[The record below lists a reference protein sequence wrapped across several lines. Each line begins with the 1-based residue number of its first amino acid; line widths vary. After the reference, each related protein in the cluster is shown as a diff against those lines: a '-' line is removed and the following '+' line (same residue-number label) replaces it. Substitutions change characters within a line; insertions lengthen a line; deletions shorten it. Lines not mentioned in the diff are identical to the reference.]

1 MNTKV
6 SFPIKSRNVRRYM
19 DSEYFIYSTEI
30 FLEKFEEMCVV
41 VFFPRNRSSI
51 SSNLAMHRLLLYMY
65 IQNSNFSLRWIL
77 DITPNQISNQLLIQ
91 ICGFGCCF
99 FCWNLIAKCLEI
111 TEHLDISIYCK
122 RRKQLRILV
131 IHLWHMT
138 YMLGI
143 TVSTFRRYRLI
154 TIKKTKNDKEL

>member
-1 MNTKV
+1 M
-6 SFPIKSRNVRRYM
+6 R
-19 DSEYFIYSTEI
+19 
-30 FLEKFEEMCVV
+30 VV

-131 IHLWHMT
+131 INLWHMT

-154 TIKKTKNDKEL
+154 TIKKQKMTKNYEWRKCFYAPIFKVMNIALKNLTRLFFASI

>member
-1 MNTKV
+1 
-6 SFPIKSRNVRRYM
+6 M

-30 FLEKFEEMCVV
+30 FLEKFEEMCVL
-41 VFFPRNRSSI
+41 VFSPRNRSSI

>member
-1 MNTKV
+1 
-6 SFPIKSRNVRRYM
+6 M

-41 VFFPRNRSSI
+41 VFFFSRNRSSI

-91 ICGFGCCF
+91 ICGFGCC
-99 FCWNLIAKCLEI
+99 LIAKCLEI

-154 TIKKTKNDKEL
+154 TIKKTKK